1 VTRRPGPVL
10 IVFGVLL
17 VVAALARLAVGD
29 TTLGLPGPGESAVWE
44 LRLLRLVAGVV
55 VGGSLAV
62 AGVMLQSVL
71 RNPLAS
77 PDLLGLAS
85 GASLLVALTAFVSY
99 RAGVQVSPFANPLAA
114 LVGSLAT
121 LGAVYALAQR
131 RGLVEPISLILVGVI
146 VSILCAAGTTLL
158 HAMLPPDPAHTVMR
172 WLFGSLSDET
182 TWTELAATGGVLVL
196 GIAGGLVLSRAM
208 DAAAFSDD
216 EARSVGVGIARLRL
230 TLFLVAGMLTASSV
244 VLAGPIGFVGLVC
257 PHVVRLAAGPSHRPL
272 LIGSALAGAAL
283 VVASDALVKGVRLES
298 GRAPIGVVT
307 ALVGGPVF
315 IVLLR
320 RTLRG

>member
-1 VTRRPGPVL
+1 MV
-10 IVFGVLL
+10 VLL
-17 VVAALARLAVGD
+17 AAAALARLAVGD
-29 TTLGLPGPGESAVWE
+29 AALGLPSEPAVWE

-85 GASLLVALTAFVSY
+85 GASLVVAITAFASY
-99 RAGVQVSPFANPLAA
+99 RAGVEVSPVANPAAA
-114 LVGSLAT
+114 LIGSFAA
-121 LGAVYALAQR
+121 LGVVYALAQR
-131 RGLVEPISLILVGVI
+131 RGRVEPVSLILVGVI

-158 HAMLPPDPAHTVMR
+158 HAMLPPDPAHTVVR

-182 TWTELAATGGVLVL
+182 TWTELAVTGGVLVL
-196 GIAGGLVLSRAM
+196 GLLAGLVLSRSM

-230 TLFLVAGMLTASSV
+230 TLFLVSGVLTASAV

-257 PHVVRLAAGPSHRPL
+257 PHVVRLAAGPAHRPL
-272 LIGSALAGAAL
+272 LIGSVLAGAAL
-283 VVASDALVKGVRLES
+283 VVASDALVKGVRLET